1 MAAEAPPEPD
11 PAAVEGVLARL
22 AAHAGGEL
30 LDKKPH
36 WGDAIECDG
45 LLCAARAPGA
55 GEAVGVAEKWFAPKL
70 AVGPRLDGWFWF
82 WAAEALPA
90 LKLHAVTG
98 HGAYL
103 EYARRILDHIETTAA
118 RTEDGGITPHPPA
131 LELWVDV
138 AYFTAPA
145 MALYGRITGEQRHL
159 RLALGQL
166 VVHWK
171 YLADAPSGLFWHVA
185 YVDKKRH
192 SPCFWARGNSW
203 FSIAATEVLAQIEGI
218 PRPELFGER
227 PHLIEAALA
236 KQLNAIV
243 GLQDKSWLWHTV
255 IDRPDSYLESSASA
269 GFALALGRA
278 LRAPVR
284 GLDRER
290 AAHCYGRAIG
300 AIAGKINSAGEF
312 TGVSQQTPPGD
323 FEFYNSIEQ
332 GTAPFGTGVCLM
344 ALSEA
349 LAHGAS

>member
-11 PAAVEGVLARL
+11 GSAARDALARL
-22 AAHAGGEL
+22 AAHAAREL

-45 LLCAARAPGA
+45 LLAAARALRA
-55 GEAVGVAEKWFAPKL
+55 GEALASAERWFAPKL
-70 AVGPRLDGWFWF
+70 AAGPRLEGWFWF

-90 LKLHAVTG
+90 LNLHAATG
-98 HGAYL
+98 HAAYL
-103 EYARRILDHIETTAA
+103 EYARRILDHIATEAA

-131 LELWVDV
+131 QELWIDV

-145 MALYGRITGEQRHL
+145 MALCGRILREQR
-159 RLALGQL
+159 RIERALDQL

-171 YLADAPSGLFWHVA
+171 HLADAPTGLFWHVA

-203 FSIAATEVLAQIEGI
+203 FAIAATEVLAQVEGA
-218 PRPELFGER
+218 PRPERLGER

-243 GLQDKSWLWHTV
+243 SLQDKSGLWHTV

-269 GFALALGRA
+269 GFALALGKA

-290 AAHCYGRAIG
+290 AARCYERAIG
-300 AIAGKINSAGEF
+300 AIVEQINSAGEF

-323 FEFYNSIEQ
+323 FDFYKSIAR

-349 LAHGAS
+349 LGREH